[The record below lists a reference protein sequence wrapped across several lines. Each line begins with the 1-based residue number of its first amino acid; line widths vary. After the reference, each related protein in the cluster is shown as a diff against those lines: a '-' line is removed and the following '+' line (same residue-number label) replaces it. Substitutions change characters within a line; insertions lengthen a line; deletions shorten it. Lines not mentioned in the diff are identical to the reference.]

1 MTVSS
6 HTLVPIRKS
15 QNNENKFCEIK
26 CLGSTYLN
34 GCKAEIVDSIYILF
48 MIIFIMSIAKR
59 QKQIIGKEEYIVF
72 QSTDFSLDQYY
83 NFISESYAVILY

>member
-1 MTVSS
+1 MQPNNVSIMEV
-6 HTLVPIRKS
+6 TIYQIFIR
-15 QNNENKFCEIK
+15 QFLI
-26 CLGSTYLN
+26 
-34 GCKAEIVDSIYILF
+34 

-83 NFISESYAVILY
+83 NFISQSYAVIV

>member
-1 MTVSS
+1 
-6 HTLVPIRKS
+6 
-15 QNNENKFCEIK
+15 
-26 CLGSTYLN
+26 
-34 GCKAEIVDSIYILF
+34 

-83 NFISESYAVILY
+83 NFVSQSYAVILY